1 MADNIRGNSLPF
13 FYSSHEDEEENERR
27 HDYTNANDM
36 KLCAYC
42 GFEFA
47 SCYVH
52 GNVIRHGK
60 TRQMYRCDR
69 CKQEM
74 QTYKPTDW
82 VLG

>member
-1 MADNIRGNSLPF
+1 MDNIRDNSGLPY
-13 FYSSHEDEEENERR
+13 FYSSHEGEEEEDERL
-27 HDYTNANDM
+27 HDYTNDM

-52 GNVIRHGK
+52 GIVITRHGK
-60 TRQMYRCDR
+60 TRQMYRCDK

-74 QTYKPTDW
+74 HSYKPSD
-82 VLG
+82 